1 MADIVIDLSD
11 ALQQL
16 EVESSSVLERQVMPW
31 VVGELHAK
39 WPRDTG
45 RSAESWRFDGSNLT
59 NSAPYTE
66 FIRHGGGLA
75 TSTVLDPVITQAA
88 SRTWTE

>member
-1 MADIVIDLSD
+1 MADVTIDLSD
-11 ALQQL
+11 ALRQL
-16 EVESSSVLERQVMPW
+16 DAQAADVVASQVMPW
-31 VVGELHAK
+31 VVGELRRD

-45 RSAESWRFDGSNLT
+45 RSAESWRFDGDNLR
-59 NSAPYTE
+59 NDVPYTE
-66 FIRHGGGLA
+66 YIRQGGGLA